1 MLQQPLF
8 LVASERSGTTL
19 LRLMLDSHPQLAWNE
34 EFEYA
39 VDYLPPD
46 GGFPPV
52 DVYHRALS
60 HDFIFPASKFSIDR
74 RLSYPELVNSF
85 LAQKLARDRKR
96 VVGATVHRH
105 FERLLRIWPDARF
118 VHLIRDGRDVAR
130 SIVEMGWAG
139 NTWRAS
145 LYWEEAERDWD
156 KLSQQLPKGRSI
168 TVRFEELVTHPAST
182 LEEICA
188 FCGVS
193 FDPAMLDYHRSSS
206 YGPPDP
212 KMVSTWK
219 RGMSIR
225 GVREVEGAVGP
236 LLVQRGYALSG
247 YPKLTVTPPLRAYL
261 KARDT
266 YRRLWF
272 RIGRFGLNL
281 VFQDFL
287 ARRINIQ
294 PWRER
299 VQLRLHDIE
308 RLYIK

>member
-1 MLQQPLF
+1 MIQQPLF
-8 LVASERSGTTL
+8 LVASERSGTTF

-34 EFEYA
+34 EFEYV
-39 VDYLPPD
+39 VDYMPPE
-46 GGFPPV
+46 GGFPGIEE
-52 DVYHRALS
+52 YRRALS
-60 HDFIFPASKFSIDR
+60 GDFIFPASKFSIDPT
-74 RLSYPELVNSF
+74 LNYPELVNSF
-85 LAQKLARDRKR
+85 LAQKLARDRKP

-105 FERLLRIWPDARF
+105 FDRLLRVWPHARF

-139 NTWRAS
+139 NAWRAA
-145 LYWEEAERDWD
+145 LYWDEAELDWD
-156 KLSQQLPKGRSI
+156 RLSQQLPKDRSI
-168 TVRFEELVTHPAST
+168 TVRFEELVTNPTGT

-193 FDPAMLDYHRSSS
+193 FDPAMLEYHRSST

-212 KMVSTWK
+212 KMASTWK
-219 RGMSIR
+219 RKMSVR
-225 GVREVEGAVGP
+225 DVREVEGAIGP
-236 LLVQRGYALSG
+236 LLVQRGYPLSG
-247 YPKLTVTPPLRAYL
+247 YPSLTVTRPLRAWLRAHDSYG
-261 KARDT
+261 
-266 YRRLWF
+266 RLRF

-287 ARRINIQ
+287 ARRINIR

-299 VQLRLHDIE
+299 VQLRLNDIE